1 VTEVPEHLLQR
12 SRDRR
17 AALGL
22 GGDDAGDSAAATPAA
37 ESTSA
42 AVEPS
47 AAAAP
52 AAAAPAARATPAVP
66 EPEKPTKVPA
76 YVAASMKRSRVP
88 VWAVPVLAGMLF
100 WAPVYIGTLEEPT
113 PTGGPIVAGEELFAS
128 ACAGCH
134 GAGGGGGTG
143 RQLSGGE
150 VLLTFPDWRD
160 QVEFVAHGSQGE
172 YLGVP
177 YGDPDRPGGQHVGGS
192 FNPEGMPAQGLAY
205 KGGLTRM
212 ELLEVVLHERILSGE
227 DPEESE
233 LLAYIEAVEEQA
245 LELPEEGELPEIE
258 LEEAAE

>member
-1 VTEVPEHLLQR
+1 MTEVPEHLLQR

-66 EPEKPTKVPA
+66 EPAKPTKVPA

-160 QVEFVAHGSQGE
+160 QVEFVAQGTAGFE
-172 YLGVP
+172 GEV
-177 YGDPDRPGGQHVGGS
+177 YGDPDRPGGAHTGGS
-192 FNPEGMPAQGLAY
+192 FGNMPAQGAAY
-205 KGGLTRM
+205 GGGLTRM
-212 ELLEVVLHERILSGE
+212 ELLEVVLHERVLSGE

-233 LLAYIEAVEEQA
+233 LLAYLEAVEEQA

>member
-1 VTEVPEHLLQR
+1 MTEVPEHLLKR

-22 GGDDAGDSAAATPAA
+22 GGGDAGAGESAAPAA

-42 AVEPS
+42 AVEPA

-52 AAAAPAARATPAVP
+52 APAAAAVP
-66 EPEKPTKVPA
+66 AEPEVKEPEPVPH
-76 YVAASMKRSRVP
+76 YVEAAQRRKRVP

-100 WAPVYIGTLEEPT
+100 WAPIYIGTLEEP
-113 PTGGPIVAGEELFAS
+113 PVEGGPLVAGGEIYAT

-160 QVEFVAHGSQGE
+160 QVAFVEAGTAGFQDQ
-172 YLGVP
+172 V
-177 YGDPDRPGGQHVGGS
+177 YGDPDRPGGPHVGGS
-192 FNPEGMPAQGLAY
+192 FGNMPPFGDA
-205 KGGLTRM
+205 LTRL
-212 ELLEVVLHERILSGE
+212 EVLEVVLYERVEHGGE
-227 DPEESE
+227 VLEESE
-233 LLAYIEAVEEQA
+233 LAAYIEAVEASGE
-245 LELPEEGELPEIE
+245 ELPEDGDLPELE
-258 LEEAAE
+258 LEAAAG

>member
-22 GGDDAGDSAAATPAA
+22 GGGDAGDSSAATPAA
-37 ESTSA
+37 ESTAA

-52 AAAAPAARATPAVP
+52 AAPAAAARATPAVP
-66 EPEKPTKVPA
+66 EPAAPKKVPA

-88 VWAVPVLAGMLF
+88 VWAVPVLAGMIF
-100 WAPVYIGTLEEPT
+100 WAPIYIGTLETPE
-113 PTGGPIVAGEELFAS
+113 PTGGPLVAGEEIYAT

-134 GAGGGGGTG
+134 GASGGGGSG

-160 QVEFVAHGSQGE
+160 QVEFVAHGSAEE

-192 FNPEGMPAQGLAY
+192 FSANGMPPQGIAY
-205 KGGLTRM
+205 GGGLTRL
-212 ELLEVVLHERILSGE
+212 ELLEVVLHERTLSGE

-233 LLAYIEAVEEQA
+233 LLAYIEAVESQG
-245 LELPEEGELPEIE
+245 LELPEEGDLPEIE
-258 LEEAAE
+258 LEEE